1 MCPIESASRHSCTL
15 RFGPEETSYRIGRA
29 APIVSD
35 GWANL
40 LFTEDIGDE
49 ELIVSLMLFQIDD

>member
-1 MCPIESASRHSCTL
+1 
-15 RFGPEETSYRIGRA
+15 
-29 APIVSD
+29 VSD

-49 ELIVSLMLFQIDD
+49 EFIVSLMLFQIDD